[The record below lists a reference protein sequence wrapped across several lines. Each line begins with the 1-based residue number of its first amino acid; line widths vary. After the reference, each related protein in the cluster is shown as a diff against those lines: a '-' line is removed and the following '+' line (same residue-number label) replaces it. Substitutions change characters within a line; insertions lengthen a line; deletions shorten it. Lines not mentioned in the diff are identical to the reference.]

1 MKSIWNKKLLVGGM
15 AATLTLGGL
24 TACGDGVDQDN
35 GVSDGEQ
42 QDELDKENEAEV
54 NEAEN
59 QAENEVEQ
67 AEQEA
72 ESEMKQAE
80 QEAEKGANEIE
91 KKMEDSG
98 IGDGVDQDNG
108 ISDGEKKD
116 ELDNKNPETN

>member
-15 AATLTLGGL
+15 AAALTLGGL

-35 GVSDGEQ
+35 GISDGEQ
-42 QDELDKENEAEV
+42 KDELDQENEAEV
-54 NEAEN
+54 NETEN
-59 QAENEVEQ
+59 QAENEMEQAEKEAESEIEQ

-72 ESEMKQAE
+72 EQ
-80 QEAEKGANEIE
+80 GANEIE
-91 KKMEDSG
+91 QEMEDSG

>member
-1 MKSIWNKKLLVGGM
+1 MMKSIWNKKLLVGGM
-15 AATLTLGGL
+15 AAALTLGGL

-54 NEAEN
+54 NETEK
-59 QAENEVEQ
+59 QAETEMEQ
-67 AEQEA
+67 AEQ
-72 ESEMKQAE
+72 KAE
-80 QEAEKGANEIE
+80 QEANEIE
-91 KKMEDSG
+91 QEMEDSG
-98 IGDGVDQDNG
+98 VGDGVDQDNG